1 MTRRS
6 GTEAYEV
13 KGTDLKQDSE
23 VRCCLQS
30 STRSFREVRRWCGK
44 ALGLLSAPL
53 TPDLGIQ
60 NGAVGYLRRN
70 TVAFVD

>member
-30 STRSFREVRRWCGK
+30 IFSRTFKLGCG
-44 ALGLLSAPL
+44 AERLW
-53 TPDLGIQ
+53 
-60 NGAVGYLRRN
+60 
-70 TVAFVD
+70 AFCLPP